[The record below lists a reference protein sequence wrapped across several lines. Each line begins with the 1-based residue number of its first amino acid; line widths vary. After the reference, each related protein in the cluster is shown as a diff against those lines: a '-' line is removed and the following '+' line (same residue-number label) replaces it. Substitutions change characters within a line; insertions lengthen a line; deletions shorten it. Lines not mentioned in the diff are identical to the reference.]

1 MSLLP
6 NLDEMTDNEKMA
18 VLESIQKSI
27 SQSKEIQKQEDCR

>member
-6 NLDEMTDNEKMA
+6 NLDQMTDNEKMA

-27 SQSKEIQKQEDCR
+27 AQSKELQKKKK